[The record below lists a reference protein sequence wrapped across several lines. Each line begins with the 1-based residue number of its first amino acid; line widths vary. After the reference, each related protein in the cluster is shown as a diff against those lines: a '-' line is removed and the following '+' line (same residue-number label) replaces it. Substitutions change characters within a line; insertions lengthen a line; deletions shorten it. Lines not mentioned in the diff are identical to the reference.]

1 MKRILLA
8 TLLIAIPALLAANE
22 SALAEQ
28 YFKLTGRHNDFI
40 PRLFNFALL
49 VGLLYYLLANPIK
62 EFLQKRSDSIA
73 NELQEIEDKKQSA
86 KKAKQ
91 EAEAALVTAKEK
103 AQEIVEDAKKEAIL
117 LKEKI
122 AKAAE
127 DELVIM
133 QKAFEQ
139 KCEVE
144 QRNIIRQTALQTLN
158 ENITLDDIPLDA
170 QKILKIVTK
179 EVA

>member
-1 MKRILLA
+1 MKKIVIV
-8 TLLIAIPALLAANE
+8 TFLIAIPALLAANE

-62 EFLQKRSDSIA
+62 EFLQKRSESIA
-73 NELQEIEDKKQSA
+73 NELQEIESKKEAA
-86 KKAKQ
+86 KKAK
-91 EAEAALVTAKEK
+91 EEAASSLEAAKAK
-103 AQEIVEDAKKEAIL
+103 AQEIVEDAKKEAAL

-122 AKAAE
+122 AKATE
-127 DELVIM
+127 DELIAM

-139 KCEVE
+139 KCEIE
-144 QRNIIRQTALQTLN
+144 ERKAIRETTLKTLN
-158 ENITLDDIPLDA
+158 ENISLEDIPLDA
-170 QKILKIVTK
+170 QKILNIVTK